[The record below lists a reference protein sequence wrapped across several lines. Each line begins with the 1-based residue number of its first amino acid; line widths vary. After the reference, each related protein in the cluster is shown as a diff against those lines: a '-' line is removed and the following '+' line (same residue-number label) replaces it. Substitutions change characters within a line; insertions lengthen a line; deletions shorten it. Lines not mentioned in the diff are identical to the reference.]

1 MKYIVNPGVNPE
13 LRYAARALSQFD
25 ECKYFTTFVFGTNSR
40 YERLVSRFSTKSKIH
55 KFLNRRLIDL
65 EDEIIVRNGLIW
77 EMAQVA
83 ARAKFPEFQRYCLK
97 KRNQSIHKQVR
108 NAAKGD
114 FPDVALIHYTQS
126 SETIELLKSLNC
138 VTILNYPIAHHGWME
153 QMLEFERRINPN
165 LIDFLQVPQKF
176 GKESENLSQELELCE
191 FILVGSSFVR
201 DTFLAQGVPA
211 RKVIVINLG
220 MNPKEFQ
227 IEVLNQYDFVN
238 SKRKL
243 RLVFTGQITQRKGL
257 SYLFEALKSFEES
270 VECLI
275 IGLAPDSNYL
285 SQFHLPRNIEFLG
298 YKSKYEMSDIYSSC
312 DVFVFPSL
320 AEGFPLSA
328 IEAMAHGLSLIITSN
343 TFASDVIANYSEGI
357 VIEPH
362 NAEQIVKSIKFYLDH
377 PESIQKFGIA
387 AKERSLQFN
396 WGRYEQKII
405 QFVSEISNG

>member
-1 MKYIVNPGVNPE
+1 
-13 LRYAARALSQFD
+13 
-25 ECKYFTTFVFGTNSR
+25 
-40 YERLVSRFSTKSKIH
+40 
-55 KFLNRRLIDL
+55 
-65 EDEIIVRNGLIW
+65 
-77 EMAQVA
+77 
-83 ARAKFPEFQRYCLK
+83 
-97 KRNQSIHKQVR
+97 
-108 NAAKGD
+108 
-114 FPDVALIHYTQS
+114 
-126 SETIELLKSLNC
+126 
-138 VTILNYPIAHHGWME
+138 
-153 QMLEFERRINPN
+153 
-165 LIDFLQVPQKF
+165 
-176 GKESENLSQELELCE
+176 
-191 FILVGSSFVR
+191 
-201 DTFLAQGVPA
+201 
-211 RKVIVINLG
+211 
-220 MNPKEFQ
+220 
-227 IEVLNQYDFVN
+227 
-238 SKRKL
+238 
-243 RLVFTGQITQRKGL
+243 L